1 MNAPSKPPAFPLSR
15 FRAHNGTVWISGQV
29 PVRGSDPTPEGFEA
43 QARLTLENVRAALE
57 AAGTS
62 MDRVLKVNCFLRR
75 EADMTAFNG
84 VYREFFREP
93 FPARTTLVAAP
104 PNPKF
109 LIEIEAVA
117 AL

>member
-1 MNAPSKPPAFPLSR
+1 MNAPSKPAAFPLSR
-15 FRAHNGTVWISGQV
+15 FRAHNGTVWLSGQV
-29 PVRGSDPTPEGFEA
+29 PVRGSDPIPESFEA
-43 QARLTLENVRAALE
+43 QARLVLENVRAALKE
-57 AAGTS
+57 AGSS

-75 EADMTAFNG
+75 ESDMAAFNA
-84 VYREFFREP
+84 VYQEFFSAP

>member
-1 MNAPSKPPAFPLSR
+1 MNAPTKPAAFPLSR

-29 PVRGSDPTPEGFEA
+29 PVRGSDPIPEGFEA
-43 QARLTLENVRAALE
+43 QARLVLENLRAALRE
-57 AAGTS
+57 AGSS
-62 MDRVLKVNCFLRR
+62 MERVLKCNCYLRR
-75 EADMTAFNG
+75 EADVAAFNG
-84 VYREFFREP
+84 VYQEFFSAP
-93 FPARTTLVAAP
+93 FPARTTLIAAP

>member
-1 MNAPSKPPAFPLSR
+1 MNAPTKPAAFPLSR

-29 PVRGSDPTPEGFEA
+29 PVRGSDPIPEAFDA
-43 QARLTLENVRAALE
+43 QARLVLENVRAALKE
-57 AAGTS
+57 AGTS
-62 MDRVLKVNCFLRR
+62 MERVLKCNCYLRR
-75 EADMTAFNG
+75 ESDMAAFNG
-84 VYREFFREP
+84 IYQEFFSAP

>member
-1 MNAPSKPPAFPLSR
+1 MTAPSKPAPFPLSR
-15 FRAHNGTVWISGQV
+15 FRAHHGTVWISGQV
-29 PVRGSDPTPEGFEA
+29 PVRGNDAVPESFEA

-57 AAGTS
+57 AGGSSLA
-62 MDRVLKVNCFLRR
+62 RVLKVNCFLRR
-75 EADMTAFNG
+75 ESDMAAFNAI
-84 VYREFFREP
+84 YQEFFSAP

>member
-1 MNAPSKPPAFPLSR
+1 MNAPTKPAAFPLSR

-29 PVRGSDPTPEGFEA
+29 PVRGGDPIPESFEA
-43 QARLTLENVRAALE
+43 QARLVLENLRAALNE
-57 AAGTS
+57 AGSS
-62 MDRVLKVNCFLRR
+62 MERVLKCNCYLRR
-75 EADMTAFNG
+75 EPDMAAFNG
-84 VYREFFREP
+84 IYQEIFCAP
-93 FPARTTLVAAP
+93 FPARTTLIAAP